1 MTRMKP
7 EQASE
12 CVRRLRYR
20 LEILQGLEILRFKSF
35 LPPKELLQRLT
46 GGADTL
52 PLLPK
57 LKPEVFGRWI
67 GKGDGEP
74 EEGMGRGGER
84 LWRRRLVGPTQSG
97 DGTRIM
103 TRALSSPPVI
113 TYLRPSQHTS

>member
-1 MTRMKP
+1 MTRIKP

-20 LEILQGLEILRFKSF
+20 LEILQGPETLRFRSF

-57 LKPEVFGRWI
+57 LKLEVFGR
-67 GKGDGEP
+67 EP
-74 EEGMGRGGER
+74 R
-84 LWRRRLVGPTQSG
+84 S
-97 DGTRIM
+97 GTRQSKAY
-103 TRALSSPPVI
+103 TQALM
-113 TYLRPSQHTS
+113 